1 MAGTSPAMTEGS
13 GGGLARAR
21 VGADGAAGVFRVETI
36 RLKTDALR
44 HAKARSAAALM
55 QAGATVLS

>member
-1 MAGTSPAMTEGS
+1 VDGRDKPGHDEG
-13 GGGLARAR
+13 ARAR

-44 HAKARSAAALM
+44 HAKARGAAALM